1 MMAENLAGDINLP
14 IWEAEWI
21 PNKINSHNNN
31 KSMSRHIRIRKLKS
45 QGKILKA
52 VIEKWY
58 FSYRG
63 KLLQMTVDFSSETM

>member
-1 MMAENLAGDINLP
+1 MIAENLARDINLP

-21 PNKINSHNNN
+21 WNKIDNNN
-31 KSMSRHIRIRKLKS
+31 KKSMSRHIKIRKLKS
-45 QGKILKA
+45 QEKMLKA
-52 VIEKWY
+52 VTEKWY